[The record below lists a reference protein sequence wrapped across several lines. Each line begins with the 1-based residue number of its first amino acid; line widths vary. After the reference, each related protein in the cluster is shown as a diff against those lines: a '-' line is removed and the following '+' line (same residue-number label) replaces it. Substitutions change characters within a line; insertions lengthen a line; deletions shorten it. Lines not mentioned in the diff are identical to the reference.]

1 MGDARTQRDSAHP
14 APLAGRAAP
23 QQHKTYLGAVRLLG
37 ISGEEG
43 VCVCVCMC
51 GKREK
56 RRYGWGHVSDD
67 VVTTLTAA
75 TTLTCVQCGTVVYV
89 RFFGE
94 GSSYNGVTCSA
105 QCLNG
110 RFAGAIALLIW
121 HVLTGT
127 AIALIVIAW
136 RSPYPPNAKPLWR
149 RSLRRR
155 TRSATSASQI

>member
-1 MGDARTQRDSAHP
+1 MS
-14 APLAGRAAP
+14 
-23 QQHKTYLGAVRLLG
+23 
-37 ISGEEG
+37 
-43 VCVCVCMC
+43 

-110 RFAGAIALLIW
+110 RFAGAIALLIPF
-121 HVLTGT
+121 G
-127 AIALIVIAW
+127 APEAE
-136 RSPYPPNAKPLWR
+136 RK
-149 RSLRRR
+149 
-155 TRSATSASQI
+155 SAQDGNPVAEPEEFASASPRDPDSCRGIATHASRGGADDATRAGRPAVLPSQRDLASSLSQLSQTLRTWVWRYDRP